1 MGSNW
6 VILPVL
12 GERVFRVQLHGL
24 SATQSGALGMSALL
38 ASRGMGAIAGSFLG
52 GNFAGTNRARLRWT
66 ILAGFA
72 MAAAGY
78 VALGAAGSLAVAAVT
93 LVVAHA
99 GGSACWTASSTLLQK
114 QTDDR
119 FRGRVFSAE
128 FAFSMLMVSI
138 TSFAAGQAV
147 DRGIDVRTVAVATGV
162 AMLLPVAAWLAAGR
176 AWRES
181 NTG

>member
-1 MGSNW
+1 
-6 VILPVL
+6 VL
-12 GERVFRVQLHGL
+12 GERVFRIQIHGL
-24 SATQSGALGMSALL
+24 NSSQAGALGMSALL
-38 ASRGMGAIAGSFLG
+38 ASRGLGAIAGSFLG

-72 MAAAGY
+72 MGAVGY
-78 VALGAAGSLAVAAVT
+78 VALGAAESMALAVLA
-93 LVVAHA
+93 LVMAHA

-138 TSFAAGQAV
+138 SSFAAGQAV
-147 DRGIDVRTVAVATGV
+147 DHGVDVRTVAVATGV

-181 NTG
+181 